1 MHCSYW
7 SNFVVCVYRLWS
19 PRCDPTFLSSLLSF
33 PLQIFDTCERFEGKI
48 PFPKCYQK
56 CPLLEQNSISHPIEP
71 SADHLHAIVRNA
83 GQAHS
88 KARTILIEKEKKK
101 RSKSAD
107 KPSST
112 RPSSSDSE
120 TTQQAQEP
128 AMADFVHS
136 FSTIKTKSSSAHL
149 AEVHQKRDTYT

>member
-1 MHCSYW
+1 MTQLFCLHFC
-7 SNFVVCVYRLWS
+7 L
-19 PRCDPTFLSSLLSF
+19 F
-33 PLQIFDTCERFEGKI
+33 PFQIFDTCERFESKI
-48 PFPKCYQK
+48 PFPNATQK

-71 SADHLHAIVRNA
+71 SADNLHAIVKNA

-88 KARTILIEKEKKK
+88 KARTILIDKEKKK
-101 RSKSAD
+101 RSKGAD

-128 AMADFVHS
+128 ALADFVHS
-136 FSTIKTKSSSAHL
+136 FSTNKTKGFSARH
-149 AEVHQKRDTYT
+149 AEVRQ

>member
-101 RSKSAD
+101 RSESA
-107 KPSST
+107 
-112 RPSSSDSE
+112 DSE

-136 FSTIKTKSSSAHL
+136 FSTNKTKSCSSHRA
-149 AEVHQKRDTYT
+149 

>member
-1 MHCSYW
+1 MTQ
-7 SNFVVCVYRLWS
+7 LL
-19 PRCDPTFLSSLLSF
+19 FLHFCLF
-33 PLQIFDTCERFEGKI
+33 PFQIFDTCERFEGKN
-48 PFPKCYQK
+48 PFPNATQK
-56 CPLLEQNSISHPIEP
+56 CPLLEQNSISHPNEP
-71 SADHLHAIVRNA
+71 SADNLHAIVRNA

-88 KARTILIEKEKKK
+88 KARTILIDKEKKK
-101 RSKSAD
+101 RSKIAD

-128 AMADFVHS
+128 AMADFVRS
-136 FSTIKTKSSSAHL
+136 FSTNKTKVFSAHL